1 MRNLRWV
8 WRLVVAFAMGL
19 AIALY
24 PPPIPSI
31 AQHSPQAELRGVWLT
46 NIDSG
51 VLFSEAE
58 VQAGVERL
66 ARLNFNTLYPTVWN
80 WGYPLYPS
88 AIAQRTIGEALDP
101 HPALQGRDPLA
112 ELIEQG
118 HRHRLAV
125 IPWFEFGLMAPSY
138 SELARQHPDWLTSR
152 RDGSRVFM
160 QGRHPRVWLSPTHP
174 EVRQFMVD
182 LILEVVTRYDVDGI
196 QLDDHFGMPVE
207 FGYDPSAIA
216 LYQQTHNGQNP
227 PADPQDAAWVR
238 WRADQITQLMAEI
251 HRAVKAVRPDCIIS
265 LSPNPPTF
273 AYEQYLQD
281 WATWQRQGL
290 IDELVVQMYRASVE
304 AFVNGLEQP
313 ELTALGSSP
322 MGIGILT
329 GLKNQPAPTQL
340 IRDQVKA
347 VRDRALAGISFF
359 FYESLGDR
367 DADFQALFPDP
378 APRPS
383 STR

>member
-1 MRNLRWV
+1 MRNLPWV
-8 WRLVVAFAMGL
+8 WQLVLTFGVTL

-24 PPPIPSI
+24 LPSVSSI
-31 AQHSPQAELRGVWLT
+31 AHPPRQEELRGVWLT

-51 VLFSEAE
+51 VLFSQQDIE
-58 VQAGVERL
+58 AGVERL
-66 ARLNFNTLYPTVWN
+66 AQLNFNTLYPTVWN

-88 AIAQRTIGEALDP
+88 AIAQQAIGESLDP

-112 ELIEQG
+112 ELVEQG
-118 HRHRLAV
+118 HRQGLAV

-152 RDGSRVFM
+152 QDGSRVFM

-174 EVRQFMVD
+174 EVQQFMVD
-182 LILEVVTRYDVDGI
+182 LIREVVTRYDVDGI

-207 FGYDPSAIA
+207 FGYDPTAIA
-216 LYQQTHNGQNP
+216 RYRETHSGQDP
-227 PADPQDAAWVR
+227 PTDPHDAEWVR
-238 WRADQITQLMAEI
+238 WRADQMTHLMTEI
-251 HRAVKAVRPDCIIS
+251 RQAVKAVKPDCIVS
-265 LSPNPPTF
+265 LSPNPPAF

-281 WATWQRQGL
+281 WATWQQQGL
-290 IDELVVQMYRASVE
+290 LDELIVQMYRSSME
-304 AFVNGLEQP
+304 AFVNGLEDP
-313 ELTALGSSP
+313 ELATFRDSS

-329 GLKNQPAPTQL
+329 GLKNQPVPTQL
-340 IRDQVKA
+340 IRNQVAA
-347 VRDRALAGISFF
+347 VRDRALAGVSFF

-367 DADFQALFPDP
+367 DAAFQALFPNP

-383 STR
+383 TAP